1 MESSTDNSL
10 NKQVMEIIN
19 NFDVEKGA
27 DLVTDGAIS
36 IIGLGNPVLAT
47 FLEVVK
53 NTSKVVDDYK
63 VSMLI
68 RQFGKNLN
76 MEQLK
81 NRLVNYIKNDDKKA
95 MQIVDIFRKTL
106 LSESRIAITIMG
118 LILGKNINNNTNMSR
133 DDLIIS
139 KALDNATDMDLYYFY
154 ILIQSKIIKNRDK
167 LTDEE
172 ILTCEW
178 CVYNRIFKEHVM
190 EWNVQEYYTITEAG
204 EKLFSYI
211 QKVPL
216 SMLEE
221 AIK

>member
-81 NRLVNYIKNDDKKA
+81 NRLVNYIKNDH
-95 MQIVDIFRKTL
+95 
-106 LSESRIAITIMG
+106 
-118 LILGKNINNNTNMSR
+118 
-133 DDLIIS
+133 
-139 KALDNATDMDLYYFY
+139 
-154 ILIQSKIIKNRDK
+154 K
-167 LTDEE
+167 L
-172 ILTCEW
+172 
-178 CVYNRIFKEHVM
+178 
-190 EWNVQEYYTITEAG
+190 Q
-204 EKLFSYI
+204 
-211 QKVPL
+211 
-216 SMLEE
+216 
-221 AIK
+221 

>member
-1 MESSTDNSL
+1 MWEVL
-10 NKQVMEIIN
+10 VN

-81 NRLVNYIKNDDKKA
+81 NQCHLDKHF
-95 MQIVDIFRKTL
+95 V
-106 LSESRIAITIMG
+106 
-118 LILGKNINNNTNMSR
+118 
-133 DDLIIS
+133 
-139 KALDNATDMDLYYFY
+139 
-154 ILIQSKIIKNRDK
+154 
-167 LTDEE
+167 
-172 ILTCEW
+172 C
-178 CVYNRIFKEHVM
+178 
-190 EWNVQEYYTITEAG
+190 
-204 EKLFSYI
+204 
-211 QKVPL
+211 
-216 SMLEE
+216 
-221 AIK
+221 